1 VDRDANDRG
10 PGWGILALLFVP
22 LLCCGGPAIVG
33 LLGASGIGAIWA
45 GFARSWM
52 IGGVLAIIAL
62 VTGALVWRRRQRH
75 SLRGAAEGGR
85 LVKNVKPLMAIGLL
99 RHSAEPRAG
108 DAVFSRTIK
117 RTRAGRSVSVTCA
130 ASLCTL

>member
-1 VDRDANDRG
+1 MDRDANDRG

-75 SLRGAAEGGR
+75 SLRGAAEGAPPSQKR
-85 LVKNVKPLMAIGLL
+85 KPLMAMDCCGTAQNPE
-99 RHSAEPRAG
+99 RKMPS
-108 DAVFSRTIK
+108 
-117 RTRAGRSVSVTCA
+117 SVER
-130 ASLCTL
+130 